1 MIHKFIQVFA
11 TTSLLCLSAPSNAA
25 DALNK
30 HPVISDVSNI
40 NNCKFLHDI
49 SVKSGYSKRNN
60 WQRHTTHKALLKAEE
75 FGATHLVISHVDRI
89 GVYNGNIQ
97 GKAYQC
103 LTLLTDK

>member
-1 MIHKFIQVFA
+1 MVQKFIQVFA
-11 TTSLLCLSAPSNAA
+11 ATSFLCLLAPSNAA
-25 DALNK
+25 SALNK
-30 HPVISDVSNI
+30 HPTLADVSSI

-49 SVKSGYSKRNN
+49 NVKSGYSKRNN

-75 FGATHLVISHVDRI
+75 FGATHLVISQVERI
-89 GVYNGNIQ
+89 GVYNGNVQ

>member
-1 MIHKFIQVFA
+1 MIQKFIQVFA
-11 TTSLLCLSAPSNAA
+11 ATSLLCLSAPSNAA
-25 DALNK
+25 DTLNK
-30 HPVISDVSNI
+30 HPTIADISSV

-75 FGATHLVISHVDRI
+75 FGATHLVISQVERI
-89 GVYNGNIQ
+89 GVYNGNVH

-103 LTLLTDK
+103 LNLLTNK